1 MSTRSIPTNKIISM
15 AFENAKY
22 STKKSRVNNKWI
34 TYLKKNKLFDKYMV
48 YLANFNALGIEPKT
62 YKQLSNI
69 CYNISCMSFRFGKY
83 DEKDKIVDVDWVK
96 TFRKFSKESIKWYNV
111 KDKFLYLVNGGY
123 F

>member
-69 CYNISCMSFRFGKY
+69 CYNISCRSFRFGEYYEKY
-83 DEKDKIVDVDWVK
+83 KIVDVDWVQ

-111 KDKFLYLVNGGY
+111 KDKFLYWVNGGY